1 MQPDDDLWTICTQV
15 YFPKKF
21 KVRSPKTREQYR
33 FAVNGFEQFL
43 GRRATLADLNEDSLV
58 GFIHWLLE
66 VRGVAEV
73 TANDHRSGRL
83 KTLWDWLAR
92 RGHVS
97 TFHTIEKIPE
107 PELQPL
113 AWSQEELRRLF
124 AAAQS
129 MPGMVDP
136 FRAAVYWPALLAWYW
151 NSAERY
157 GATFA
162 MQQEHI
168 DWDQGIASLPA
179 SIRKGSRKAATYRL
193 WQSTIE
199 LMLPLKRPSGAVFP
213 WPFSKASYFLH
224 WNKLLK
230 MAGLP
235 TGRHR
240 KSQSMRV
247 SHATHLTV
255 AGADASK
262 ALKHSDPATTRKSYI
277 DQRFIVDEGISLF
290 KPWGNLEP
298 DK

>member
-1 MQPDDDLWTICTQV
+1 MQPDADLWTICQEF
-15 YFPKKF
+15 YFPRKF
-21 KVRSPKTREQYR
+21 KVRSQKTRDQYK
-33 FAVNGFEQFL
+33 FAVNGFERFL

-58 GFIHWLLE
+58 GFIHWLLN

-73 TANDHRSGRL
+73 TANDRSGRL

-107 PELQPL
+107 PERQPL
-113 AWSQEELRRLF
+113 AWSQGELESLF
-124 AAAQS
+124 IAAKS
-129 MPGMVDP
+129 MPGMVGP
-136 FRAAVYWPALLAWYW
+136 FRAAVWWPALLAWYW

-157 GATFA
+157 GATFD
-162 MQQEHI
+162 MQWEHC
-168 DWDQGIASLPA
+168 DLQRGVASLPA
-179 SIRKGSRKAATYRL
+179 SIRKGRRKPATYRL
-193 WQSTIE
+193 WSATVD
-199 LMLPLKRPSGAVFP
+199 LLRPLQRPSGPVFP

-224 WNKLLK
+224 WSKMLR

-255 AGADASK
+255 MGADASR
-262 ALKHSDPATTRKSYI
+262 ALLHSDPQTTRQSYI
-277 DQRFIVDEGISLF
+277 DPRFIAESDALLF
-290 KPWGNLEP
+290 KPWE
-298 DK
+298 